1 MVEYYQRRSDA
12 EPLERVKKPYTTT
25 GLWIHIPDK
34 KVDIA
39 RLSELYGLDEN
50 VVRDVF
56 DQHELPRSE
65 YKNHNQYVFMR
76 LPSSAVDGA
85 ATVPILAIM
94 GQHYFITITP
104 HVDFSPQKIDVFLTT
119 SVQRPSNMLAAVLAG
134 VVTEYERRVNVL
146 EEKIIHARRRLKST
160 SVQNTDFIEFVTI
173 EDRLNEYRS
182 NLEGMLGVTKQLQV
196 NRYGLFHTHEVELI
210 EDIMLHVEQLLVSI
224 SASSQTITSIQ
235 NAYSTIANN
244 TLNQRMKLLTA
255 ITILLAIPNVFYG
268 MYGMNVT
275 LPFQHEP
282 WAYSLIVGF
291 TVLLIVL
298 VFFLAKRSRLF

>member
-94 GQHYFITITP
+94 GQQYFITITP

-255 ITILLAIPNVFYG
+255 ITILLAISNVFYG
-268 MYGMNVT
+268 MYGMNVPI
-275 LPFQHEP
+275 PFAEHKNAFLFITFLTILLCV
-282 WAYSLIVGF
+282 WTIAYLKRKN
-291 TVLLIVL
+291 LL
-298 VFFLAKRSRLF
+298 

>member
-1 MVEYYQRRSDA
+1 MVEYYHRRSDA

-94 GQHYFITITP
+94 GQQYFITITP

-268 MYGMNVT
+268 MYGMNVPI
-275 LPFQHEP
+275 PFAEHKNAFLFITFLTILLCV
-282 WAYSLIVGF
+282 WTIAYLKRKN
-291 TVLLIVL
+291 LL
-298 VFFLAKRSRLF
+298 